1 MGSVLARAATHRVPD
16 GIGVSRPVPE
26 VDSPRA
32 ATGGRAL
39 GFIGEERVN
48 VLALNLALEQTPAAW
63 GSASP
68 TVSDPVGG

>member
-1 MGSVLARAATHRVPD
+1 VACPPTRSVIWWNRTQRD
-16 GIGVSRPVPE
+16 G
-26 VDSPRA
+26 
-32 ATGGRAL
+32 TL

-48 VLALNLALEQTPAAW
+48 VLALNLALEQTPAAS